1 MANVNT
7 GYLSTNRGLIKI
19 AQIIIGFIICG
30 ILCASWIGGRSC
42 FGEGRVGFA
51 SGLNFVF
58 VVVNIVLFFL
68 NFMTLSSYN
77 LEQIISLVATILFL
91 VASVLLVW
99 WVIEFNVD
107 HTRMIIATVLVIVQF
122 VLALYDLK
130 ILRGES
136 LN

>member
-7 GYLSTNRGLIKI
+7 GYLSTNRGIIKI
-19 AQIIIGFIICG
+19 AQIIIGFIISG

-42 FGEGRVGFA
+42 FGEGRLGFA

-58 VVVNIVLFFL
+58 VIINIVVFIL
-68 NFMTLSSYN
+68 NFLSLASYK

-99 WVIEFNVD
+99 YVIEYSVE
-107 HTRMIIATVLVIVQF
+107 HTRLIIATVLIIVQF
-122 VLALYDLK
+122 LLFLYDLK
-130 ILRGES
+130 ILRGEAS
-136 LN
+136 N